1 MAHQRL
7 PELLESAVR
16 FPAGV
21 RRFPRREWRGVF
33 GAPPFEPG
41 SFMLKAQWA
50 GREASRRWQTAIKK
64 GSLDGMTTVDY
75 AVAVFDLAS
84 HMNDFFR
91 SLHLAAGTKI
101 EKTSDWIALTDDMIE
116 LAFLRSRWFLRTRF
130 PSAPILEELD
140 MAFVRSFARPALN
153 AQWRLLVD
161 SGGHAP
167 EPFEY
172 DEARFTDVY
181 LPTSR
186 RPVPFTVVQLESPGA
201 EPEVRWLIP
210 GPSGGW
216 IEVED
221 SSSSEYVTPP
231 EGELPSDVSPQST
244 TSRSGAVN
252 TSSDTSSAWSSDP
265 QTSPERAT
273 DVPSTPCTPAR
284 RALRTITSIGSPS
297 PRRE

>member
-84 HMNDFFR
+84 HMCVLGGLSTSLQLMNRNDFFR

-116 LAFLRSRWFLRTRF
+116 LAFLRVRTR
-130 PSAPILEELD
+130 
-140 MAFVRSFARPALN
+140 V
-153 AQWRLLVD
+153 
-161 SGGHAP
+161 
-167 EPFEY
+167 
-172 DEARFTDVY
+172 
-181 LPTSR
+181 
-186 RPVPFTVVQLESPGA
+186 
-201 EPEVRWLIP
+201 
-210 GPSGGW
+210 
-216 IEVED
+216 
-221 SSSSEYVTPP
+221 
-231 EGELPSDVSPQST
+231 
-244 TSRSGAVN
+244 
-252 TSSDTSSAWSSDP
+252 
-265 QTSPERAT
+265 RAT
-273 DVPSTPCTPAR
+273 Y
-284 RALRTITSIGSPS
+284 
-297 PRRE
+297 